1 VRRLDAAFFRFSAQ
15 SAAEVAGG
23 ASAVDDPFVSGSQSR
38 KRRQVRVLLAAA
50 ALFAAVFVAL
60 ALNHNA
66 GSGLSILYLLPVVLV
81 GVELGRPAGIA
92 AGVVAF
98 GLYAWWAPS
107 AGVALAPSAY
117 VTRALVSVLL
127 GAVSGHLAD
136 RMRTAAAEAE
146 ASARHFELAG
156 DLLGTATFDGFF
168 VHLNGAWER
177 CLGWTREEL
186 TARPF
191 LTFVHPDDRAR
202 TEAEAAR
209 AFDGEGSARFANRY
223 RAKDGGYRWI
233 EWHSWIDPER
243 QLIHA
248 AARDVTEQRA
258 ADAQR
263 REAEERFRRA
273 FDDSATGMAVIGV
286 DGTRRDVLL
295 DANDSLGRIF
305 GCAREQ
311 LVGTRALSAMID
323 PQHAPALARGM
334 EELQRGADAVHQGEY
349 RLVRPDGVHI
359 WLDLTAS
366 LVRDE
371 DGRPLYRLV
380 QAQDVTERKTAE
392 ERLRFLADHDPL
404 SGVFNRRR
412 FESELQRELDLS
424 TSRPRRSVLLLLDVD
439 RFKAVNDTLGHAV
452 GDAVVARLGDAL
464 RSRLRSADVVARLG
478 GDEFAAILR
487 RVDLPAAKE
496 VARDLQAV
504 ATQRL
509 ATIVG
514 DSHGPVT
521 LSIGLVA
528 IGEGASPDELLSL
541 ADRALYAAKAAGRN
555 RVVLDGEVVD
565 GAAANGGAVPCA
577 PNESSGASAPA
588 GAHSAAAG

>member
-1 VRRLDAAFFRFSAQ
+1 
-15 SAAEVAGG
+15 
-23 ASAVDDPFVSGSQSR
+23 
-38 KRRQVRVLLAAA
+38 
-50 ALFAAVFVAL
+50 
-60 ALNHNA
+60 
-66 GSGLSILYLLPVVLV
+66 
-81 GVELGRPAGIA
+81 
-92 AGVVAF
+92 
-98 GLYAWWAPS
+98 
-107 AGVALAPSAY
+107 
-117 VTRALVSVLL
+117 VSVLL
-127 GAVSGHLAD
+127 GAVAGHLAD
-136 RMRTAAAEAE
+136 RMRVAAAEAE

-168 VHLNGAWER
+168 IHLNGAWER

-186 TARPF
+186 MARPF

-209 AFDGEGSARFANRY
+209 ALDGEGSVRFANRY

-233 EWHSWIDPER
+233 EWHSWIDAER
-243 QLIHA
+243 RLIHA

-258 ADAQR
+258 AGAQR

-286 DGTRRDVLL
+286 EGSRRDVLL
-295 DANDSLGRIF
+295 DANDSLSRIF

-334 EELQRGADAVHQGEY
+334 EELQRGADAVHHGEY
-349 RLVRPDGVHI
+349 RVVRPDGVHI
-359 WLDLTAS
+359 WLDMTAS
-366 LVRDE
+366 LVRDD

-439 RFKAVNDTLGHAV
+439 RFKAINDTLGHAV
-452 GDAVVARLGDAL
+452 GDAVIARLGDAL
-464 RSRLRSADVVARLG
+464 RSRLRSADVVARFG

-487 RVDLPAAKE
+487 RVDLSAAEE
-496 VARDLQAV
+496 VARALQTV

-509 ATIVG
+509 AAVVG

-528 IGEGASPDELLSL
+528 VSEGASPDELLSL

-565 GAAANGGAVPCA
+565 GATANGGALPYA
-577 PNESSGASAPA
+577 PNGSAGASAQA
-588 GAHSAAAG
+588 GARSAAAG